1 MKYKVFIGID
11 VSKLTIDVHL
21 HGIGASKTFSNEE
34 KGFALFLSWVKKHSR
49 QSEPP
54 EMIICFEHTGMY
66 SIKLATYLHRQAAI
80 HFSNSSPDLLL
91 LLLLP
96 GNLSLQVQ

>member
-34 KGFALFLSWVKKHSR
+34 KGFALFLSWVKKHSK
-49 QSEPP
+49 QSEW
-54 EMIICFEHTGMY
+54 
-66 SIKLATYLHRQAAI
+66 RR
-80 HFSNSSPDLLL
+80 
-91 LLLLP
+91 
-96 GNLSLQVQ
+96 

>member
-34 KGFALFLSWVKKHSR
+34 KGFALFLSWVKKHSK
-49 QSEPP
+49 QSNGGDDH
-54 EMIICFEHTGMY
+54 MLRAYRYVF
-66 SIKLATYLHRQAAI
+66 
-80 HFSNSSPDLLL
+80 N
-91 LLLLP
+91 
-96 GNLSLQVQ
+96 

>member
-34 KGFALFLSWVKKHSR
+34 KGFALFLSWVKKHSKH
-49 QSEPP
+49 SEPA
-54 EMIICFEHTGMY
+54 EMIICFEHTGM
-66 SIKLATYLHRQAAI
+66 LATPRNHSGNSITSQKYSQTSVAAYI
-80 HFSNSSPDLLL
+80 TK
-91 LLLLP
+91 
-96 GNLSLQVQ
+96 SLGM

>member
-34 KGFALFLSWVKKHSR
+34 KGFALFLSWVK
-49 QSEPP
+49 
-54 EMIICFEHTGMY
+54 
-66 SIKLATYLHRQAAI
+66 SIV
-80 HFSNSSPDLLL
+80 NN
-91 LLLLP
+91 P
-96 GNLSLQVQ
+96 GGDDHMLRAYRYVFN